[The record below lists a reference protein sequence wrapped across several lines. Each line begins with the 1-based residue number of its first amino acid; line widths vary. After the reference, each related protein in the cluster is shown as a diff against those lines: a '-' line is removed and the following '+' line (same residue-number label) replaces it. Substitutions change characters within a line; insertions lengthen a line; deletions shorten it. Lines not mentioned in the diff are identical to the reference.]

1 MLQLSGYIM
10 IKYAVTFV
18 ATSETHTWLQ
28 RSSHKQKVKE
38 TVFNYYVQWSCAD
51 NQKIGFPL

>member
-28 RSSHKQKVKE
+28 K
-38 TVFNYYVQWSCAD
+38 VFNYYVQWSCAD